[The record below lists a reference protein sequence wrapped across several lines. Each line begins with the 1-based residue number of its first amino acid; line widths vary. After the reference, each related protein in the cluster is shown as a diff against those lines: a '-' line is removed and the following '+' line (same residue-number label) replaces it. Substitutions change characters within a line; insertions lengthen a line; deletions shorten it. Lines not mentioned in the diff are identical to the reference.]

1 MKQERTS
8 EDVGNTEKPKESD
21 GSGESGSAEEETME
35 STQNVS
41 GELTGTGVEL
51 QTFSDKEWE
60 KGETALSTQL
70 LKAKKDKKGVSVF
83 SAGTGPRRKGSYS
96 AESEERKELQL
107 KVNLIAQY
115 VSDVAKLLMDDVIG
129 REGVEVHVS
138 ILFNKEEAISI

>member
-1 MKQERTS
+1 MRIVHRIHFS
-8 EDVGNTEKPKESD
+8 YPLSV
-21 GSGESGSAEEETME
+21 
-35 STQNVS
+35 QNVS

-129 REGVEVHVS
+129 REGVEVRVLVRNSWALVDPVKGHTP
-138 ILFNKEEAISI
+138 LHTLKG